1 VSFIGYVDAGYL
13 SDPLNDK
20 SQTCFMFLLGG
31 TAISWKSYKHTLIG
45 TSTNH
50 SEIIT
55 IYEAARECA
64 WLHRVILYDPLND
77 KSQTCFMFLHGG
89 TAISWKSYK
98 HTLIG
103 TSTNHSE
110 IITLYEAA
118 RECGI
123 EPIESLTIIYEDN
136 AVCITQML
144 SGYVKSNITKHI
156 TPKLFYQHEL
166 QINGEI
172 RIQQIKSCNN
182 LVDLF
187 TKFLPYAT
195 FSKCVVGIGI
205 RRLRD
210 LHDLGRALS

>member
-1 VSFIGYVDAGYL
+1 VSFIGYVAAGYL

-20 SQTCFMFLLGG
+20 SQTCFMFL
-31 TAISWKSYKHTLIG
+31 
-45 TSTNH
+45 
-50 SEIIT
+50 
-55 IYEAARECA
+55 
-64 WLHRVILYDPLND
+64 P
-77 KSQTCFMFLHGG
+77 GG

-118 RECGI
+118 RECAWLHRVINHIQVSCGI

-136 AVCITQML
+136 VVCVTQML

-195 FSKCVVGIGI
+195 FSKCVVGIGM